1 MIKYDS
7 LSISPYGTH
16 SKVTKLVGKNKK
28 VLDIGCATGYLSQEM
43 VDNGCDVIGI
53 EIDKDAAKIA
63 SEICKKIYVG
73 EASQIIVEVVE
84 KNFDIILFSDV
95 LEHLV
100 DPISILK
107 KSSSL
112 LAKDGSIIISV
123 PNVAYWKIRL
133 MLLFGNFNY
142 SKIGILDETHLRFFT
157 YKTLRELVIDAG
169 YVIDSIDVTTY
180 RGFPN
185 IPKWRG
191 TNTAKKISYI
201 LTMLFKKIFAT
212 QFIVHARPI
221 FSDYEESVPTLNEK
235 VDKNI

>member
-1 MIKYDS
+1 MY
-7 LSISPYGTH
+7 
-16 SKVTKLVGKNKK
+16 
-28 VLDIGCATGYLSQEM
+28 M
-43 VDNGCDVIGI
+43 
-53 EIDKDAAKIA
+53 
-63 SEICKKIYVG
+63 
-73 EASQIIVEVVE
+73 
-84 KNFDIILFSDV
+84 
-95 LEHLV
+95 
-100 DPISILK
+100 
-107 KSSSL
+107 
-112 LAKDGSIIISV
+112 
-123 PNVAYWKIRL
+123 
-133 MLLFGNFNY
+133 NFNY